1 MGLCRRSQKFSG
13 TEALRIGIMLD
24 HVETP
29 LPTCY
34 CTRLGQSYVE
44 LHGCRWGS
52 QKFGDTGVPPLVV
65 GHCWHPRNALS
76 RMCYSAEFGC
86 YSSSHM
92 GIGRCLKKILCTL
105 WPCPIGIG
113 HGCPCRNMHR
123 FFHIGLFKVARGHQ
137 NRHRSISYLCL
148 PDSVTVTICGD
159 ACPLSCASAEAYKLA
174 QCTRPQGWGS

>member
-1 MGLCRRSQKFSG
+1 
-13 TEALRIGIMLD
+13 MLD

-65 GHCWHPRNALS
+65 GHRWHPRNALS

-113 HGCPCRNMHR
+113 HGCPCRNMHLFSTLGFSR
-123 FFHIGLFKVARGHQ
+123 SLEVIRTDTDRSATYVFLIVLLLLSAVTHAPFHAPVLRPTSWPNARDRRDGEV
-137 NRHRSISYLCL
+137 N
-148 PDSVTVTICGD
+148 
-159 ACPLSCASAEAYKLA
+159 
-174 QCTRPQGWGS
+174 